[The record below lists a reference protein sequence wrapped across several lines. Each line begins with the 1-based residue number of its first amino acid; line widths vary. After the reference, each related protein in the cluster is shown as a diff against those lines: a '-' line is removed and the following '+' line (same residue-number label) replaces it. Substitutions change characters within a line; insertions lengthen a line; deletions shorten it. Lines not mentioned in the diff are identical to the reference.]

1 MSPCIMGLTTQDP
14 YNQEGHTELYKIF
27 KFRVNWANFEQ
38 DTAVQK
44 PQNLLRN
51 VWISG
56 QVFGN
61 PYINKASPKQS
72 HQSRFF
78 LCFFYY
84 LFNDRNL
91 IYKLSTAFKR
101 TEQNKAIII
110 PAGVFPN
117 CSVSFPYK
125 LTYNCSKTTRRVT
138 FMQKFKQITNRDTGN
153 GIQ

>member
-84 LFNDRNL
+84 LFNNRNP
-91 IYKLSTAFKR
+91 IYKLSTAIKRKKNR
-101 TEQNKAIII
+101 TEQSYHYSRGRI
-110 PAGVFPN
+110 P
-117 CSVSFPYK
+117 K
-125 LTYNCSKTTRRVT
+125 LLLQLQQDNSKGYA
-138 FMQKFKQITNRDTGN
+138 K
-153 GIQ
+153 IQRANYQPRHRQRHTVDG